1 MLGNECQ
8 VHKLMRSLIQREKA
22 KVLVLAAIDN
32 KVKIFGDKRLVSL
45 AKNNQVKVE
54 DVIKDMILEDQSK
67 DFEYDEVTTNFV
79 SLPRTSV
86 KIHSDSWTK
95 ITARE
100 TLKKYMKIF
109 NLGRGMLIR
118 YYAKVEPDT
127 YFEQRNNN
135 DDVVSSEDK

>member
-1 MLGNECQ
+1 M
-8 VHKLMRSLIQREKA
+8 
-22 KVLVLAAIDN
+22 
-32 KVKIFGDKRLVSL
+32 KIFGHKRLVSL
-45 AKNNQVKVE
+45 SKNNQVKVE
-54 DVIKDMILEDQSK
+54 AVIKDMILQDQSN

-79 SLPRTSV
+79 SLPKTSV
-86 KIHSDSWTK
+86 KIRSDSCTK

-109 NLGRGMLIR
+109 NLGGGMLIR

-127 YFEQRNNN
+127 YFKQRNNH

>member
-32 KVKIFGDKRLVSL
+32 KVNIFLVSL

-86 KIHSDSWTK
+86 KIRSDSWTK
-95 ITARE
+95 ITAKE
-100 TLKKYMKIF
+100 ALKKYMTIF

>member
-1 MLGNECQ
+1 MPSTQTNAESNSGE
-8 VHKLMRSLIQREKA
+8 KSL
-22 KVLVLAAIDN
+22 LVLGAIDN
-32 KVKIFGDKRLVSL
+32 KVKIIGDKHLVSL
-45 AKNNQVKVE
+45 AKKNQVKVE

-86 KIHSDSWTK
+86 KIRSDSWTK
-95 ITARE
+95 ITAKE
-100 TLKKYMKIF
+100 ALKKYMTIF

>member
-8 VHKLMRSLIQREKA
+8 VHKLMRSLIQRGKA
-22 KVLVLAAIDN
+22 KVLVLASIDD
-32 KVKIFGDKRLVSL
+32 KVKIFDDKRLVSL

-86 KIHSDSWTK
+86 NIHSDSWTK

>member
-1 MLGNECQ
+1 
-8 VHKLMRSLIQREKA
+8 MRSLIQRGKA

-54 DVIKDMILEDQSK
+54 DVIKDMILQDQSN
-67 DFEYDEVTTNFV
+67 DFEYDEVRTNFV

>member
-8 VHKLMRSLIQREKA
+8 VHKLMRSLIQRGKA
-22 KVLVLAAIDN
+22 KVLVLASIDD
-32 KVKIFGDKRLVSL
+32 KVKIFDDKRLVSL

-95 ITARE
+95 ITAKE
-100 TLKKYMKIF
+100 ALKKYMTIF

>member
-1 MLGNECQ
+1 
-8 VHKLMRSLIQREKA
+8 MRSLIQRGKA

-32 KVKIFGDKRLVSL
+32 KVKIFGDKRLVSI

-86 KIHSDSWTK
+86 NIHSDSWTK

>member
-1 MLGNECQ
+1 
-8 VHKLMRSLIQREKA
+8 MRSLIQRGKA
-22 KVLVLAAIDN
+22 KVLVLASIDD
-32 KVKIFGDKRLVSL
+32 KVKIFDDKRLVSL

-54 DVIKDMILEDQSK
+54 DVIKDMILQDQSK